1 MVEVRN
7 GKMDYKLCVCS
18 LIGFFITFDIGTTT
32 YMQHN
37 DVSHQILLFSITFM
51 PFALYSDVYIEYNVL
66 N

>member
-1 MVEVRN
+1 MLTMSN
-7 GKMDYKLCVCS
+7 
-18 LIGFFITFDIGTTT
+18 LIGIFITFDIGTTT
-32 YMQHN
+32 YIRNN